1 MSTMRRE
8 SVATDPLAQISAQQQ
23 VPPPPHINQPSV
35 ERADS
40 GVTLP
45 PRAVSSPSMSPDES
59 AEKMMI
65 SFASKCR

>member
-1 MSTMRRE
+1 MRRE
-8 SVATDPLAQISAQQQ
+8 AVATDPLAQISAQHQA
-23 VPPPPHINQPSV
+23 PPPPHIPQQSM

-40 GVTLP
+40 AVTLP